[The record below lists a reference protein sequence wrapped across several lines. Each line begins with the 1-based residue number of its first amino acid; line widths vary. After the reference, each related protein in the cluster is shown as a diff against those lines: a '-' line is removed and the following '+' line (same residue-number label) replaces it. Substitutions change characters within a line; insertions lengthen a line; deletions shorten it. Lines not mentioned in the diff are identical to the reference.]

1 MLARLFDW
9 AIRRFEQHT
18 CSPVGV
24 RRATRLLE
32 KLMGHS
38 LSTAVAAHI
47 QRRRLQ
53 GTVAHAYRHSSFYRE
68 LFDRE
73 GLCPADIRACED
85 LRRLPFTTSKDVRDW
100 RRFLCVPEENLAAVF
115 TTSGTTG
122 EPKRVFFSHRDMQ
135 VLTNFAALALRFR
148 HPGRLVVLI
157 ALPMTH
163 GLWIGSA
170 TAQRVVE
177 RAGGLPLPVGA
188 DDPQETLKWMRR
200 FEPNL
205 VISSP
210 SYLTGLTRQ
219 AEGAGFRLR
228 LDKVLLGGELL
239 TAAQKARFRDYWGAQ
254 VLDSYGSTEI
264 GGGQTLAL
272 PECTAFNLNDLHLV
286 TEIIDPA
293 TGEPAE
299 EGEMVFTTLLR
310 EAMPLLRYRSGD
322 RGRWSKCPC
331 GLPFRAIQLAGR
343 SDDMMVV
350 GDMNLYGNVIADA
363 VGKVVGAS
371 GRIEIRVDKLELT
384 DRMVLRVEGGGAR
397 EEDVR
402 QALFSAY
409 SELPTNVANGNLL
422 LAVETDVNLGN
433 QIKALKIVDT
443 RSAGGPLSK

>member
-1 MLARLFDW
+1 
-9 AIRRFEQHT
+9 
-18 CSPVGV
+18 
-24 RRATRLLE
+24 LE
-32 KLMGHS
+32 KLAGSS
-38 LSTAVAAHI
+38 LEAAVVAKV
-47 QRRRLQ
+47 QRRRLRD
-53 GTVAHAYRHSSFYRE
+53 TMIHTCRHSPFYRE
-68 LFDRE
+68 LLNRA
-73 GLCPADIRACED
+73 GLRPADIRTLDD
-85 LRRLPFTTSKDVRDW
+85 LRKLPFTTSNDIRDW
-100 RRFLCVPEENLAAVF
+100 RRFLCVPEEDLAAVF

-157 ALPMTH
+157 ALPMSH

-170 TAQRVVE
+170 TAQRVIE

-200 FEPNL
+200 FEPTV

-210 SYLTGLTRQ
+210 SYLTALTRQ
-219 AEGAGFRLR
+219 AEQIGYRTK
-228 LDKVLLGGELL
+228 LDKVLLGGEIL
-239 TAAQKARFRDYWGAQ
+239 TAAQKARFHDYWGAQ

-272 PECTAFNLNDLHLV
+272 PVCTAFNLNDLHLV
-286 TEIIDPA
+286 TEIVDSE

-299 EGEMVFTTLLR
+299 EGELVFSTLLR

-343 SDDMMVV
+343 SDDMVVV
-350 GDMNLYGNVIADA
+350 GDMNLYGNVIADV
-363 VGKVVGAS
+363 VGHIAGAS
-371 GRIEIRVDKLELT
+371 GRIEIRVDKAELT
-384 DRMVLRVEGGGAR
+384 DRMLLRVGGSDLR

-402 QALFSAY
+402 RALFAAY
-409 SELPTNVANGNLL
+409 PECATNVKNGNLV
-422 LAVETDVNLGN
+422 LAVETGADLGS

-443 RSAGGPLSK
+443 RVA